1 MLLFYM
7 AKAPL
12 SQQSEPTKA
21 ALNVENYNTGGKYI
35 DTKETIHVMY

>member
-1 MLLFYM
+1 MLVFSM

-21 ALNVENYNTGGKYI
+21 ALNVGNYNTGGKYI
-35 DTKETIHVMY
+35 DPTETIHVMY